1 MENKKS
7 IFIIIGLIIALVIL
21 FLVGGFDSM
30 GISKK
35 PSKETNEMAQAKMS
49 ELAKLVIEDHDCS
62 KVVTEAVQF
71 LRHNESFSDIWNI
84 LGICQFDLG
93 RFEEAKISFEK
104 VISLDPTHEGAK
116 TYIETI
122 AKINDGSAGTVLA
135 AAEIDLT
142 QADFE
147 AIANLKFANLSFD
160 RAFEKPANIPKYI
173 VGKYV
178 SSTTFNNTASYISNE
193 LTKKNL
199 TFSTS
204 TAQLKSGFAF
214 GNENELTSILVEG
227 GTNVLVTI
235 IYQKIK

>member
-7 IFIIIGLIIALVIL
+7 IFIIIGIIVIL
-21 FLVGGFDSM
+21 GLVFIFTGGLGEERNNITGESD
-30 GISKK
+30 
-35 PSKETNEMAQAKMS
+35 TAEMKVLELTQAI
-49 ELAKLVIEDHDCS
+49 LEDHDCQR
-62 KVVTEAVQF
+62 VMLEASDF
-71 LRHNESFSDIWNI
+71 LDENGDAVGIWNL
-84 LGICQFDLG
+84 LGVCQFDTG
-93 RFEEAKISFEK
+93 KFSEAKFSFEK
-104 VISLDPTHEGAK
+104 VLSLDSTHEGAK
-116 TYIETI
+116 TYVEMIS
-122 AKINDGSAGTVLA
+122 KMSDGATGTVLA
-135 AAEIDLT
+135 ASETDLT